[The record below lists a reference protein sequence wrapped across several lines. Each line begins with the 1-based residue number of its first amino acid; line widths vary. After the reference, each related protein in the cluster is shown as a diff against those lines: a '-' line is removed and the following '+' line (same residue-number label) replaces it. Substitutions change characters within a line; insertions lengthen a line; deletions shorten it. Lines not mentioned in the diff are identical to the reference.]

1 MPLRLSSRLFWAA
14 LVVGA
19 VLRVL
24 VARSTGGRLDS
35 DQAVVYLMARHG
47 GGGLLFWG
55 QAYGGTLLQLTAA
68 AAFAVLG
75 AFVPLLQVVEA
86 LWWLAAAL
94 LVRALGTRVAD
105 RFTGDLAGA
114 LLWLPGP
121 ALLWLTVRDPGF
133 YGPAVALGLAALL
146 LAVDAPRRALL
157 LGVVVGLGVWTS
169 PLGLAFGVP
178 ALGLVLLRRKGIGLT
193 LAGLAVGLVPYL
205 LALSRHTAATGPAA
219 RMPLSQLPHRAA
231 EVVFTLLPA
240 AWVGDSAFARGV
252 VGMVWVVTVAGGLV
266 LALVLRRP
274 GLGAVA
280 LAGVLVVLVLAGSSA
295 VLLPESLRYGA
306 LLAPPALLL
315 LAALYGRLGQARW
328 LGWGLVLVL
337 TVSTVSVT
345 AHVTNGFTSG
355 GSNHWEGEGGDLR
368 RTDGRISAARE
379 ADVPALVRHLRR
391 LGVKAVWADYW
402 VAYCIDA
409 ESDEQVLAAP
419 LYTDRHAPYASAAAA
434 QERTAYVVYSGF
446 ANEDA
451 VHKDASLPSYTQ
463 TQVGQF
469 TVFVFD
475 GHVDRARLPLYAY

>member
-1 MPLRLSSRLFWAA
+1 MRSPSRLFWAA
-14 LVVGA
+14 IAVGA

-55 QAYGGTLLQLTAA
+55 QGYGGTLLQLTAA
-68 AAFAVLG
+68 GAFAVLG
-75 AFVPLLQVVEA
+75 ASVPLLQLVEA

-94 LVRALGTRVAD
+94 LGRAVGTRLGD

-121 ALLWLTVRDPGF
+121 TLLWLTVRDPGF

-146 LAVDAPRRALL
+146 LALQAPRRALL
-157 LGVVVGLGVWTS
+157 LGVVLGLGVWTS

-178 ALGLVLLRRKGIGLT
+178 ALGLVLLRRRGIRLT
-193 LAGLAVGLVPYL
+193 LAGLAVGLVPYVV
-205 LALSRHTAATGPAA
+205 ALSRHSDAGGTA
-219 RMPLSQLPHRAA
+219 RMPLAQLPHRAA

-240 AWVGDSAFARGV
+240 AWVGDSVLARGV
-252 VGMVWVVTVAGGLV
+252 VGAVEVLAVLGGLV
-266 LALVLRRP
+266 AALALRRAD
-274 GLGAVA
+274 LGAVA
-280 LAGVLVVLVLAGSSA
+280 LAGALTVLVVAGSSA
-295 VLLPESLRYGA
+295 VLLPVSLRYGA
-306 LLAPPALLL
+306 LLAPAPLLL
-315 LAALYGRLGQARW
+315 LAVFYGRLGQARW

-345 AHVTNGFTSG
+345 ARVTDGFAPG

-368 RTDGRISAARE
+368 RTDGRIGAARP
-379 ADVPALVRHLRR
+379 ADVPALVRHLRA
-391 LGVKAVWADYW
+391 LGVRAAWADYW

-419 LYTDRHAPYASAAAA
+419 LYTDRHPAYAQAAAA
-434 QERTAYVVYSGF
+434 QERTAFVVYSGF
-446 ANEDA
+446 ANEDT
-451 VHKDASLPSYTQ
+451 VLRDASLPSYAR
-463 TQVGQF
+463 TQVAQF
-469 TVFVFD
+469 TVFVFSER
-475 GHVDRARLPLYAY
+475 VDRSRLPGYAY